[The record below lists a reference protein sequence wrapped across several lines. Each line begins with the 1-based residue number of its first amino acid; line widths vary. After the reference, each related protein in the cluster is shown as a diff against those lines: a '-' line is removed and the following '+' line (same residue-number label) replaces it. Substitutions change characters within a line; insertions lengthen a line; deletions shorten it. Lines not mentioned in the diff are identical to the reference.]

1 MEKYDELPGFQQGL
15 EEIVKEGARKMLHQ
29 AIENEVE
36 DFIKQCSNSQDE
48 NGHMIVK
55 RNGYLPER
63 EIQTGIGPI
72 KVKKP
77 RVKGEEFTSTILPKY
92 MRRAPSIDALIPALY
107 LKGVSTGNMSEALVA
122 ILGDHAKGLSATNI
136 ARLTKI
142 WEKEYEEWQDRDLS
156 SKEYIY
162 FWADGIYFNVR
173 LSSDRPCLLVIIG
186 TLADGTKEMVA
197 IYDGERESKLSWKT
211 VLQDLKSK
219 GLKQGP
225 KLSVGDGALGFWAAL
240 EEEFPGCEE
249 QRCWVH
255 KTANILDKMPKS
267 VQVDAKLMMRYC
279 QMLCLSF

>member
-1 MEKYDELPGFQQGL
+1 MEKYDKLPGFQPGL
-15 EEIVKEGARKMLHQ
+15 EEIVREGARKMLHQ
-29 AIENEVE
+29 AIESEVE
-36 DFIKQCSNSQDE
+36 EFMKKSSNAKDE

-77 RVKGEEFTSTILPKY
+77 RVKGEEFTSAILPKY
-92 MRRAPSIDALIPALY
+92 MRRAPSIDTLIPALY

-162 FWADGIYFNVR
+162 FWAEA
-173 LSSDRPCLLVIIG
+173 LLHKWRIIPFVKNKVI
-186 TLADGTKEMVA
+186 K
-197 IYDGERESKLSWKT
+197 
-211 VLQDLKSK
+211 
-219 GLKQGP
+219 
-225 KLSVGDGALGFWAAL
+225 
-240 EEEFPGCEE
+240 
-249 QRCWVH
+249 
-255 KTANILDKMPKS
+255 
-267 VQVDAKLMMRYC
+267 
-279 QMLCLSF
+279 

>member
-1 MEKYDELPGFQQGL
+1 MEKYDKLPEFQQSL
-15 EEIVKEGARKMLHQ
+15 ESIAREGARKMLHQ
-29 AIENEVE
+29 AVENEVE
-36 DFIKQCSNSQDE
+36 DFIKQCSNSKDE

-77 RVKGEEFTSTILPKY
+77 RIKGEEFTSAILPKY

-107 LKGVSTGNMSEALVA
+107 LKGISTGNMSEALVS
-122 ILGDHAKGLSATNI
+122 ILGDQAKGLSATNI
-136 ARLTKI
+136 SRLTKI
-142 WEKEYEEWQDRDLS
+142 WEEEYEEWQDRDLS
-156 SKEYIY
+156 SKKYIY

-186 TLADGTKEMVA
+186 ALADGTKEMVA

-219 GLKQGP
+219 GLK
-225 KLSVGDGALGFWAAL
+225 
-240 EEEFPGCEE
+240 
-249 QRCWVH
+249 
-255 KTANILDKMPKS
+255 
-267 VQVDAKLMMRYC
+267 
-279 QMLCLSF
+279 